1 MIFGTMR
8 TKMASEEKNDFY
20 ANLKCS
26 MMERVSYL
34 ENKIKENSEEIS
46 NLKQLLS
53 EIENV

>member
-1 MIFGTMR
+1 MM
-8 TKMASEEKNDFY
+8 SEEKTDIY

-34 ENKIKENSEEIS
+34 ENKIKENSEEIA